1 MKIKKELKSPV
12 DIYILI
18 ILFTITLLYKSFRD
32 LIEIFSYGIFKNE
45 ILTKESKIGFDIKI
59 KIK

>member
-18 ILFTITLLYKSFRD
+18 ILFTITLLFKSFRD

>member
-1 MKIKKELKSPV
+1 MKIKKELKSTV

>member
-1 MKIKKELKSPV
+1 MKNKKKLKSLV

-18 ILFTITLLYKSFRD
+18 ILFTITLLYKSFID
-32 LIEIFSYGIFKNE
+32 LIEIFSYGIFKKE